1 MENKQYIHI
10 GTFGKPIGLKGYIKI
25 NIHLNS
31 IDFFKSLDSFLDE
44 DGKDI
49 WVFESLKEQGKKI
62 IGKLSE
68 CDNRDCALALMG
80 RKIFI
85 CKKKFPK
92 IKDNQFYIF
101 DLIGSEVL
109 TQNENLI
116 GEIINI
122 DNFGAGDLINIK
134 NKQGKTIY
142 IPMNEENV
150 VKVDIKKRFVIVNP
164 VKGILD

>member
-1 MENKQYIHI
+1 MA
-10 GTFGKPIGLKGYIKI
+10 GLQWQ
-25 NIHLNS
+25 L
-31 IDFFKSLDSFLDE
+31 
-44 DGKDI
+44 
-49 WVFESLKEQGKKI
+49 

-109 TQNENLI
+109 TKNKSLI